1 MLGLS
6 KGAKVMAVEDAITP
20 KNNLPGQTPPGPKVS
35 LLKILFPAA
44 KDNRLAGLLKNWK
57 QYGDIVFTK
66 IGPIRNYM
74 LFSPEYVYHVLVT
87 NQKNY
92 IKGIGYNGLSMMV
105 GKGLL
110 TSDGDLWK
118 RQRRL
123 MSPHFTPVAVLD
135 FSDMMAKTIGHML
148 DQWDEAAQQKQPLHM
163 DFEMMRLTM
172 SIIGQALF
180 SFDMGKTPTDIG
192 LALQEAFAFIPNRS
206 VNPLVPMWLPLPAH
220 RRFAHNLKVIDQFI
234 YDQIAEGRRHPEHE
248 NFLSV
253 MLKVQDPE
261 TGQGMSDKQL
271 RDEVITLFF
280 AGFETTARTLTWGW
294 YLLGQHPEVVEKLRA
309 EAGHILTD
317 GRPASSADME
327 RLTYARMVVDE
338 SLRLYPPTAMLAR
351 QNIEADVIGGYT
363 IPAMSLVALSPYVVH
378 RYPAY
383 WPEPERFDPE
393 RFSAENSAARP
404 KSAYIPFAAGPRVC
418 IGNSF
423 ALMEM
428 VYTFAMAA
436 ARFDLKQ
443 VGDEE
448 IPADFSGTTRPTESL
463 YMQVSRR

>member
-1 MLGLS
+1 
-6 KGAKVMAVEDAITP
+6 MAIEDTTTP
-20 KNNLPGQTPPGPKVS
+20 KSNSPERLPPGPSVS
-35 LLKILFPAA
+35 LLNILFPAG
-44 KDNRLAGLLKNWK
+44 KDNRLAGLLKTWK
-57 QYGDIVFTK
+57 EYGDIVFTK

-74 LFSPEYVYHVLVT
+74 LFGPEYVYHVLVT

-92 IKGIGYNGLSMMV
+92 IKGIGYNGLRMMV
-105 GKGLL
+105 GQGLL

-123 MSPHFTPVAVLD
+123 MSPHFTPLAVLD
-135 FSDMMAKTIGHML
+135 FSEMMAKTISHML
-148 DQWDEAAQQKQPLHM
+148 DQWDKAAQQNQPVHM
-163 DFEMMRLTM
+163 DLEMMRLTM

-180 SFDMGKTPTDIG
+180 SFDMGETPTDIG
-192 LALQEAFAFIPNRS
+192 LALQKAFAFIPNRS

-220 RRFAHNLKVIDQFI
+220 RRFAHNLKVIDKFI
-234 YDQIAEGRRHPEHE
+234 YDQIAEGRRHPERE
-248 NFLSV
+248 NFLAV

-261 TGQGMSDKQL
+261 TGQGMTDRQL

-294 YLLGQHPEVVEKLRA
+294 YLLGQHPEVIEKLHA
-309 EAGHILTD
+309 EAGRVLGAGH
-317 GRPASSADME
+317 PAGNADLE
-327 RLTYARMVVDE
+327 RLVYSRMVVDE

-351 QNIEADVIGGYT
+351 QNIAADEIGGYT
-363 IPAMSLVALSPYVVH
+363 IPAMSLIALSPYVVH
-378 RYPAY
+378 RYPEY

-404 KSAYIPFAAGPRVC
+404 KWAYIPFAAGPRVC

-428 VYTFAMAA
+428 VFTFAMAA
-436 ARFDLKQ
+436 YRFDLKQ
-443 VGDEE
+443 VTDEE
-448 IPADFSGTTRPTESL
+448 IPADFSGTTRPTRPL
-463 YMQVSRR
+463 YMHVSRRK

>member
-1 MLGLS
+1 MS
-6 KGAKVMAVEDAITP
+6 VEDAITP
-20 KNNLPGQTPPGPKVS
+20 KGSSPERLPPGPSVS
-35 LLKILFPAA
+35 LLKVLFPAE
-44 KDNRLAGLLKNWK
+44 KDNRLAGLLQSWK
-57 QYGDIVFTK
+57 QYGDIVYTK

-74 LFSPEYVYHVLVT
+74 LFGPEYVYHVLVT

-135 FSDMMAKTIGHML
+135 FSDMMSKTIEHML
-148 DQWDEAAQQKQPLHM
+148 DQWDKAAQQDQTLHM
-163 DFEMMRLTM
+163 DLEMMRLTM
-172 SIIGQALF
+172 SVIGQALF
-180 SFDMGKTPTDIG
+180 SFDMGETPTEIG
-192 LALQEAFAFIPNRS
+192 LALQEAFAFIPGRS

-234 YDQIAEGRRHPEHE
+234 YDQIAEGRRHPERE

-253 MLKVQDPE
+253 MLKVQDAD
-261 TGQGMSDKQL
+261 GQGMSDRQL

-309 EAGHILTD
+309 EAENVLPQ
-317 GRPASSADME
+317 GRPAGTAGLE
-327 RLTYARMVVDE
+327 RLVYARMVVDE

-351 QNIEADVIGGYT
+351 QNIAADEIGGYV
-363 IPAMSLVALSPYVVH
+363 IPPMSLVALSPYVVH
-378 RYPAY
+378 RYPEY
-383 WPEPERFDPE
+383 WPDPERFDPE
-393 RFSAENSAARP
+393 RFSAENAAARP

-436 ARFDLKQ
+436 RRFELKQ
-443 VGDEE
+443 VGEQE
-448 IPADFSGTTRPTESL
+448 IPADFSGTTRPTRPL
-463 YMQVSRR
+463 NMQVSRRK